1 MKTTT
6 IKIKLLEKTINLL
19 NGNLSLVEIVKEESK
34 DKKKKKKYK

>member
-34 DKKKKKKYK
+34 DKKKEKKYK

>member
-1 MKTTT
+1 MKTTI